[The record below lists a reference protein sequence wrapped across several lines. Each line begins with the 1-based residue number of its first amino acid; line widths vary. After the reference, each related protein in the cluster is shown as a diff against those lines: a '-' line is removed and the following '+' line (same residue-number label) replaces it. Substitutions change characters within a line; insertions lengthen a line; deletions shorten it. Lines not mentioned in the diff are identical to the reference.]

1 MAAAEIAAGEMSP
14 AEVRTGE
21 VPAKM
26 HASEMAA
33 PKSAKMA
40 KSAKVAEPAKVSAT
54 KAAEMTKAAKVPEPA
69 KVSAAKV
76 PEPAKMSAAKAASEA
91 ATSKGKGVA
100 HRALKAEPEREHHR
114 ENLRRPTDHRV
125 SPALRVNVV
134 FANAWAV
141 PRVP

>member
-40 KSAKVAEPAKVSAT
+40 K
-54 KAAEMTKAAKVPEPA
+54 AAEMTKAAKVPEPA
-69 KVSAAKV
+69 KVPAAKVPAAKV
-76 PEPAKMSAAKAASEA
+76 PEPAKVPAAKASSEA

-114 ENLRRPTDHRV
+114 ENLRRPTDH
-125 SPALRVNVV
+125 
-134 FANAWAV
+134 
-141 PRVP
+141 

>member
-14 AEVRTGE
+14 AEVRNGE
-21 VPAKM
+21 APAKM

-54 KAAEMTKAAKVPEPA
+54 KAAEMTK
-69 KVSAAKV
+69 AAKV